1 MTELQRAEVPGVGI
15 MTGQQR
21 AVGRDTTGQQRA
33 VGRDTTGQ
41 QRTVGRDT
49 TGQQRGVG
57 RDTTGQQ
64 RVMTESQRDELD
76 FRQNVSIALLAV
88 LAVALFARTE
98 LFHLGWE
105 MIGSNFPAISEAAAP
120 EQQTETVPDTLSVPL
135 RFVAT
140 GVYGGVYGRWA
151 NLDTDTGKRPFRAV
165 RRLFADALA
174 DSQPFDEIPQET
186 FLLSICG
193 TSLYCDFLTPLP
205 LSVLAGLADAAS
217 ADERPVRA
225 MALARE
231 KGTIFLCLWDG
242 AGGYSRRAST
252 ISRRELD
259 ELVGEYELGNGVF
272 ALDLGDAYRDI
283 APLSLFP
290 DETPAPAV
298 YAAAA
303 GLPDTAQLLTAFG
316 FNPLTKSRYTE
327 ANGTEVIMEGGRSVR
342 IRANGNIYYQTGER
356 GELYIESASEIP
368 TGWEAVKECAAL
380 LNGILLPQGFTE
392 VCPLEVRRQDNLM
405 LIRFGYVLDGIPVFH
420 NDGGAAAVVA
430 LDGRRITS
438 LELRPRRYTATETA
452 SLLLPLE
459 QALGIAERH
468 PGDELCLG
476 YQDTGSARLSAQWFA
491 APVAD
496 NGGNA

>member
-1 MTELQRAEVPGVGI
+1 MTELQAPGGGRVMTEQQRVESQGGGGVDTTEPQRV
-15 MTGQQR
+15 MTGQKS
-21 AVGRDTTGQQRA
+21 
-33 VGRDTTGQ
+33 
-41 QRTVGRDT
+41 
-49 TGQQRGVG
+49 
-57 RDTTGQQ
+57 
-64 RVMTESQRDELD
+64 VMTESQRAELD

-105 MIGSNFPAISEAAAP
+105 MIGSNFPAVSENVTTEPQP
-120 EQQTETVPDTLSVPL
+120 EAVFDTFSVPL
-135 RFVAT
+135 RLVAT

-151 NLDTDTGKRPFRAV
+151 NLDTNTGQRAFRNV

-174 DSQPFDEIPQET
+174 DTPPFDEIPQET

-205 LSVLAGLADAAS
+205 LSVLAGLVDVPS

-231 KGTIFLCLWDG
+231 KGTVFLYLWDG

-252 ISRRELD
+252 VSRKELD
-259 ELVGEYELGNGVF
+259 ELVGQYEPGNGVF
-272 ALDLGDAYRDI
+272 ALDLRDAGSLYRDV

-290 DETPAPAV
+290 GETPAPAV
-298 YAAAA
+298 YSAAA
-303 GLPDTAQLLTAFG
+303 GLPDTAQLLTAFR

-327 ANGTEVIMEGGRSVR
+327 TNGTEVIMEGGRSVR

-356 GELYIESASEIP
+356 GELYIESASDTP

-380 LNGILLPQGFTE
+380 LNGILLSQGFTE
-392 VCPLEVRRQDNLM
+392 VCPLEVRRQDNLIV
-405 LIRFGYVLDGIPVFH
+405 IRFGYVLDGIPVFQ
-420 NDGGAAAVVA
+420 NDNGAAAVVA

-438 LELRPRRYTATETA
+438 LELRPRRYTPTETA
-452 SLLLPLE
+452 SLLLPRE

-491 APVAD
+491 VPVPDA
-496 NGGNA
+496 